1 MGDFAKVGNIFPA
14 FAYLDCMNNQS
25 ETGQGT
31 DEIRLS
37 FSLSR
42 RDVLAYNLHFNR
54 GLVLLA
60 AILFLLVPVSI
71 IIAIKNPTGDIGA
84 FYMWIAIGIGLAFI
98 MCFSSLMAIFLQVY
112 YVKNDVVEKAMEL
125 RNYIINS
132 AGIAIYTDDSRFT
145 RTWKDV
151 IKIIKTKNGYYF
163 RTSDKAAI
171 IIPFHVVDSEKKRQS
186 LQRIITTS
194 KIS

>member
-1 MGDFAKVGNIFPA
+1 MD
-14 FAYLDCMNNQS
+14 
-25 ETGQGT
+25 QGA

-60 AILFLLVPVSI
+60 IILLLSLPLSI
-71 IIAIKNPTGDIGA
+71 IIAIKNPIGDIGA
-84 FYMWIAIGIGLAFI
+84 FYMWIAIGIGVAFI

-145 RTWKDV
+145 RSWKDV
-151 IKIIKTKNGYYF
+151 IKIIKTKNGYYL
-163 RTSDKAAI
+163 RTGDKAAI
-171 IIPFHVVDSEKKRQS
+171 IIPFHVVDSEIKRQS
-186 LQRIITTS
+186 LQRIIAKNQLS
-194 KIS
+194 

>member
-1 MGDFAKVGNIFPA
+1 
-14 FAYLDCMNNQS
+14 MNNQS
-25 ETGQGT
+25 DMGQGA

-60 AILFLLVPVSI
+60 VILFLLVPPSI

-84 FYMWIAIGIGLAFI
+84 FYMWIAIGIGLAFM

-132 AGIAIYTDDSRFT
+132 AGIAIYTADSRFT
-145 RTWKDV
+145 RSWKAV
-151 IKIIKTKNGYYF
+151 NKIIRTKNGYYL

-171 IIPFHVVDSEKKRQS
+171 IIPFHVVDSEIKRRV
-186 LQRIITTS
+186 LERIITANKLS
-194 KIS
+194 